1 MVKNG
6 DKKREIALL
15 SKLIAKAIRSAN
27 QKPILLEDT
36 DGEFYEI
43 PSGIHILYLSI
54 AGTGKS
60 WLKRLLPNK
69 KDLGK
74 ITPAAIR
81 GTIVQDGDKQGF
93 LKSRLVDGA
102 NKIVLFDES
111 HRLNPTL
118 AAEILQVLEGGEMEF
133 ALAIKATK
141 RLTKKGNL
149 EKDGYEI
156 EVNSD
161 KSGMRLKI
169 RFSSIFFAEWQAD
182 SWDNA
187 FKSRLFTVGLRYELD
202 DVIKRKFLVY
212 RNSHAKKDD
221 NGNLILTNPVFPTS
235 VKISHDMQKWMQDKF
250 LTALKASPHYKS
262 LKNTDLG
269 ISIASRL
276 VNFALKFAA
285 DEARMHNRDVVEETD
300 FDFFFEIWPLSVS
313 SILGDG
319 MSLEELHVYN
329 KYVKGIRDMHQT
341 AEELEMSEERLL
353 ECLNKLISANLIDKN
368 DEIFRQKPMEKYY
381 KNAKVLPIIVK
392 NSPPKPR
399 KKSNFKRNQIIKLAE
414 NGEKNPNKI
423 AKMANCSIKYVY
435 FVLNSAV

>member
-15 SKLIAKAIRSAN
+15 SRLLAKAIRSAN
-27 QKPILLEDT
+27 QKPIKLEDS
-36 DGEFYEI
+36 DGKFYEI

-133 ALAIKATK
+133 ALAIKASK

-149 EKDGYEI
+149 ERDGYEI

-169 RFSSIFFAEWQAD
+169 RFSSIFFAEWQAK

-202 DVIKRKFLVY
+202 DVIKRNFLVY
-212 RNSHAKKDD
+212 RNKLAKENN
-221 NGNLILTNPVFPTS
+221 NGDLTLDHPIHPNS
-235 VKISHDMQKWMQDKF
+235 VKISYEMQKRMQEKF
-250 LTALKASPHYKS
+250 LDSLKSSPHYKV

-285 DEARMHNRDVVEETD
+285 DEARLHNRDYVIDED
-300 FDFFFEIWPLSVS
+300 FDFFFEIWPLSVT

-329 KYVKGIRDMHQT
+329 KYVQGIRSLRQT
-341 AEELEMSEERLL
+341 ADELEMSEERLS
-353 ECLNKLISANLIDKN
+353 ECLDKLVSANLIEQN
-368 DEIFRQKPMEKYY
+368 DEILNKKKFKNVQKQ
-381 KNAKVLPIIVK
+381 PIIVK
-392 NSPPKPR
+392 NAIQNPR
-399 KKSNFKRNQIIKLAE
+399 KKSNLKRNQIKNLFE
-414 NGEKNPNKI
+414 NGEKSVKKL
-423 AKMANCSIKYVY
+423 AKMTNCSLKYVY
-435 FVLNSAV
+435 SVLKTLK